1 MVEKHPDGSL
11 VPVVMDFGLAREAGE
26 GQGLTESG
34 AVMGTPAFMSPEQA
48 RGEARHLDR
57 RSDVYS
63 LGATLFDVL
72 TGRAPFEDATVVNV
86 ILSVM
91 SKEAPLLRSLDAS
104 LPEALETVCA
114 RCLTKDKEQRYPTA
128 LALAEDLTRFL
139 SREKIVAKKV
149 SLTYR
154 LLWRAR
160 QNKPAAALVLS
171 LLVSVIGFAG
181 YGLRARYVAQKQ
193 AELSRQI
200 AQDSK
205 DIEWLVRTA
214 YALPLHNVEREQA
227 MVRKRM
233 EQVESRLR
241 SYGELGA
248 GLAHYALGR
257 GYLSLHETRR
267 ARFHLEEAHRLG
279 ERGPELYAALGRV
292 LGDLYHEALLEARR
306 SGEKTWVEQRQKE
319 LAQELLVPATV
330 ALQKALARR
339 SELSLDS
346 PDYIE
351 GLLLFYAGQFPEAD
365 HKAELA
371 LSQTPWLSEAAKLR
385 GEIAQAQ
392 ALTKIADGKHDEA
405 RTLLGR
411 ALGHYQQAADIS
423 RSDGQIHAALA
434 RAEIDLSEVDRFQG
448 KPQDQEFA
456 AALAAAERTITALP
470 SDGSGYLEQAR
481 VLYFSAKSI
490 RFKGKNKGETYD
502 QAIQL
507 VRQAIERNPKDF
519 IAWDL
524 LGNALIWRGAYERGH
539 GQDPEPFWKQAEEA
553 LTKAL
558 AIAPTFPWAHNDR
571 GICSSHWGNHLL
583 EKGTDPRQKY
593 RQAIQFAKRAVEQD
607 PKYLFAYN
615 TIVMVLAQYSDY
627 SLEHGQDFDDL
638 MAEAAQLAERCG
650 AGCANYLIF
659 QRNLAGLWLNQ
670 ALHQLRRGDDPQ
682 TAISRGRAYLATVR
696 KLDSNQ
702 YTECLFSRYADTA
715 EAEWQLKTKRDPSE
729 LVAAAL
735 AAVQTCKAFDN
746 KAEDPFML
754 EARLLLVRA
763 EWLIRQG
770 HPEEGVL
777 TAALSAATQAVEL
790 NPEKPESF
798 HEKSRA
804 AYLLAKQAGGS
815 AREARLSEAMAAVT
829 QGLKASSSSGPL
841 WAMQAVI
848 LHEQA
853 TTERDAGRAT
863 SLRKQADESWRKA
876 LAVNP
881 LLKRDYADYLQDK

>member
-1 MVEKHPDGSL
+1 L

-72 TGRAPFEDATVVNV
+72 TGQAPFEDATVVNV

-91 SKEAPLLRSLDAS
+91 TKEAPLLRSLNAS
-104 LPEALETVCA
+104 LPEALETICA

-139 SREKIVAKKV
+139 SSEKIVAKKV
-149 SLTYR
+149 GLAYR
-154 LLWRAR
+154 LMWRAR

-171 LLVSVIGFAG
+171 LLVSVLGFAV

-257 GYLSLHETRR
+257 GHLSLHESKR

-279 ERGPELYAALGRV
+279 ERAPELYAALGRV
-292 LGDLYHEALLEARR
+292 LGELYHEALLEARR

-319 LAQELLVPATV
+319 LAHELLLPAT
-330 ALQKALARR
+330 ASLQKALARR
-339 SELSLDS
+339 GELSLDS
-346 PDYIE
+346 PFYIE
-351 GLLLFYAGQFPEAD
+351 GLLSFYAGRFPEAD
-365 HKAELA
+365 HNAQLA

-392 ALTKIADGKHDEA
+392 ALAKISDGKHEEA
-405 RTLLGR
+405 RTLLGQ

-434 RAEIDLSEVDRFQG
+434 RAELDLAEVDRFQG

-481 VLYFSAKSI
+481 VLYFTAKSG
-490 RFKGKNKGETYD
+490 RFKGNNKTETYD
-502 QAIQL
+502 QAISFA
-507 VRQAIERNPKDF
+507 RQAIVRNAKDF
-519 IAWDL
+519 LAWDL
-524 LGNALIWRGAYERGH
+524 LGNALIWRGVRAQIAN
-539 GQDPEPFWKQAEEA
+539 QDPEPFWKQADEA
-553 LTKAL
+553 LDTAL
-558 AIAPTFPWAHNDR
+558 AIAPNFPWAHNDR
-571 GICSSHWGNHLL
+571 GVCAASRGNRLL
-583 EKGTDPRQKY
+583 AQGADPRPRY
-593 RQAIQFAKRAVEQD
+593 REAIQFAKRAVEQD

-615 TIVMVLAQYSDY
+615 TILLALGQYADY

-638 MAEAAQLAERCG
+638 IAESTQLGDRCG

-659 QRNLAGLWLNQ
+659 QRNMAGVWLNQ
-670 ALHQLRRGDDPQ
+670 ALHQLRKQVDPQ
-682 TAISRGRAYLATVR
+682 AAIARARSYLTSVR
-696 KLDSNQ
+696 KLDSNL

-715 EAEWQLKTKRDPSE
+715 EAEWRLKTKLDPSE

-735 AAVQTCKAFDN
+735 AAVQTCKEFDK

-763 EWLIRQG
+763 QWLIRQG
-770 HPEEGVL
+770 QPEEGVL
-777 TAALSAATQAVEL
+777 TAALSAATQAIEL
-790 NPEKPESF
+790 NAEKPESF
-798 HEKSRA
+798 HEKARA
-804 AYLLAKQAGGS
+804 AYLLAKRASGA
-815 AREARLSEAMAAVT
+815 ARETRLSEAMAAVT
-829 QGLKASSSSGPL
+829 QGLKASASSGPL
-841 WAMQAVI
+841 WAMLAV
-848 LHEQA
+848 LLSEQA
-853 TTERDAGRAT
+853 SSQRDRALAD
-863 SLRKQADESWRKA
+863 SLQKQSEESWQKA
-876 LAVNP
+876 LAINP
-881 LLKRDYADYLQDK
+881 IIKRDYADFLQDK